1 VHCLGRRS
9 SAQPGRG
16 AKKRNYPEEKKL
28 FLEENVLFAPSEVES
43 SLFLLL
49 NKERAMDNSEVKLD
63 FNQIKNLLPH
73 RYPFLLVDKILEI
86 EKDKRIVGIKNVS
99 INENFFQGHFPD
111 EPIMPG
117 VLIVEAMA
125 QTAAVLVLQG
135 TTAEQRQAKVLVLGA
150 IKDFRFQKPVRPGDQ
165 LRFEVELLKFSGKI
179 AVIRGSAFV
188 GKESVAQ
195 GEMIFGAIDKK
206 A

>member
-16 AKKRNYPEEKKL
+16 AKKRNYPEEEKL